1 MTNIQRRFLENV
13 QSILNEDH
21 RTKLTEDSLAFIME
35 NVGIHNNV
43 LKAELCFF
51 NEDCGLEGVNSG
63 ILQILF
69 TVSLG
74 YAKDRVTELTA
85 RLDEVNKRI
94 MLGSFHVYEPF
105 NHIVFR
111 YGLPIPDLE
120 APDALQT
127 LFVVLAKMSD
137 ELELLFNYI
146 LIIADDVDII
156 TLDEYLEELNII
168 RMAIADDP
176 DFVEE
181 FMTEGAENE

>member
-1 MTNIQRRFLENV
+1 MTNIQKRFLENI

-21 RTKLTEDSLAFIME
+21 RTKLTEDSLAFVME
-35 NVGIHNNV
+35 NVGIHNSS

-51 NEDCGLEGVNSG
+51 NEDCGIEGVNSG

-74 YAKDRVTELTA
+74 YSKERTMELTA

-94 MLGSFHVYEPF
+94 MLGSFHAYEPF

-111 YGLPIPDLE
+111 YGLPITDLE
-120 APDALQT
+120 APDALQL
-127 LFVVLAKMSD
+127 LFVTLAKMSD

-146 LIIADDVDII
+146 LMIAGDVDTI
-156 TLDEYLEELNII
+156 TLDEYLEELNIL

-176 DFVEE
+176 DFVEKYYDQRGGE
-181 FMTEGAENE
+181 